1 MVNYVAEYTGD
12 ALGSVMETIIQA
24 TDIKNDEAALTAMVL
39 TGSVCV
45 NDRWFDFGAN
55 ITQKDG
61 QLAATHFVSE
71 NETNAHATTVS
82 DIIHGYYTDANNTL
96 LAHSHV
102 ATPLP
107 SDAALP
113 KIVDVKTTTLPNG
126 TTITQF

>member
-39 TGSVCV
+39 AGSVCV

-61 QLAATHFVSE
+61 QLVATHFVSE
-71 NETNAHATTVS
+71 NETNAHAVAVGG
-82 DIIHGYYTDANNTL
+82 IIQGYYTDASNTL

-102 ATPLP
+102 VTPLP

-113 KIVDVKTTTLPNG
+113 PVNDVKTTTLPNG

>member
-61 QLAATHFVSE
+61 QLVATHFVSE
-71 NETNAHATTVS
+71 NETNAHAVAVGG
-82 DIIHGYYTDANNTL
+82 IVQNYYTDASNTL

-102 ATPLP
+102 VTPLP

-113 KIVDVKTTTLPNG
+113 MVNDVKTTTLPNG

>member
-39 TGSVCV
+39 AGSVCV

-61 QLAATHFVSE
+61 QLVATHFVSE
-71 NETNAHATTVS
+71 NETNAHAAAVGG
-82 DIIHGYYTDANNTL
+82 IIHDYYTDANNTL

-113 KIVDVKTTTLPNG
+113 VVNDVKTTTLANG